1 MGFDSGAAS
10 FRLYFLQNAL
20 PEDAIDRFAQHA
32 APPISTLGEGE
43 SRGWV
48 TGRHLLDRNINVETA
63 CRGSYYFMA
72 LQQAERKV
80 PPSLLKAE
88 CAMEELAH
96 MAAEE
101 KAFVSRQ
108 EKAAIKR
115 SVTERLLPTMPPQIK
130 GTYFVHAIG
139 SPFLFA
145 DALPTKQSDLFSSMF
160 QQTQGFTPILFTPE
174 VAALER
180 TNCDVNQWNRVC
192 FSPDVPV
199 DLMDLTPG
207 RDFLTWLWFHSE
219 SRGGLFSLESGEQA
233 AAMIE
238 GPLLFAHEGEGAYE
252 TVLRKGEPVNSAE
265 AKVCLMSGKK
275 LKSAKVT
282 LAMGDEIWMFG
293 LDADEFLFKNVKIPR
308 IEELLD
314 GVSHFEERMRRL
326 QRFCDIFMQVY
337 DVYTAERSDSEIWA
351 NTKTEMHQWVKNRT
365 GRI

>member
-10 FRLYFLQNAL
+10 FRLYFLPNEL
-20 PEDAIDRFAQHA
+20 PPDTVERFAQHA
-32 APPISTLGEGE
+32 AAPIDTLGEGE
-43 SRGWV
+43 ARGWV
-48 TGRHLLDRNINVETA
+48 SGRHLLDRNITEGTVH
-63 CRGSYYFMA
+63 RGRYLFMA
-72 LQQAERKV
+72 LQQAERKI

-88 CAMEELAH
+88 CAMEELAL

-101 KAFVSRQ
+101 KPFVSRQ

-115 SVTERLLPTMPPQIK
+115 SVTERLLPGMPPQIK
-130 GTYFVHAIG
+130 GIYFVHYPG
-139 SPFLFA
+139 DPFLLA

-160 QQTQGFTPILFTPE
+160 QQTLGFNPIMFTPE

-207 RDFLTWLWFHSE
+207 RDFLTWLWFYSE
-219 SRGGLFSLESGEQA
+219 NRGGLFSLPSGEQA
-233 AAMIE
+233 AIMIE

-265 AKVCLMSGKK
+265 AKTCLLCGKK
-275 LKSAKVT
+275 LKSAKLT
-282 LAMGDEIWMFG
+282 LAIGDEVWAFS
-293 LDADEFLFKNVKIPR
+293 LDADEFIFKNVKIPR

-326 QRFCDIFMQVY
+326 QRFTELFMQLY
-337 DVYTAERSDSEIWA
+337 DVFTNERSSSKDWA
-351 NTKTEMHQWVKNRT
+351 NTKEELHQWVKNRT